1 MEQTDFIYLFIGAY
15 IFSLGSFIYL
25 LNFRTWKTYLT
36 LWYISVFKVFNIKN
50 VRKKTPL
57 FGKM

>member
-25 LNFRTWKTYLT
+25 TQLSQLKIGKYT
-36 LWYISVFKVFNIKN
+36 LI
-50 VRKKTPL
+50 
-57 FGKM
+57 